1 MRSLFSN
8 VAGNVTLQEKA
19 KLLQKVYFNELN
31 KDCTKSFSTYFFV
44 ENVQVVVPIKRK
56 RISSD

>member
-8 VAGNVTLQEKA
+8 VAGNATLQEKA

-31 KDCTKSFSTYFFV
+31 KDCTKSLSTYFFC
-44 ENVQVVVPIKRK
+44 RK
-56 RISSD
+56 RLGGCSNKKKTYFK

>member
-8 VAGNVTLQEKA
+8 VAGNATLQEKT

-31 KDCTKSFSTYFFV
+31 KDCTKSLSTYFFV